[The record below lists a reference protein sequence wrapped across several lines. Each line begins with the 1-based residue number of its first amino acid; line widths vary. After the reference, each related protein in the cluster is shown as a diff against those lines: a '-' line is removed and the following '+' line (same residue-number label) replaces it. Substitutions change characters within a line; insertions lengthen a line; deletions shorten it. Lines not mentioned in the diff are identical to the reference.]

1 MVKLNSR
8 KLVPV
13 LLWAGVAG
21 IVALGQAIMNR
32 DEDTG
37 FARRLEWMTYD
48 WRARMALKHPLAH
61 APNLGFVFIN
71 DETIDR
77 VLSGQFGYKA
87 GLYWPRHVYGRLVQE
102 LSDQRAEA
110 IAFDVLFAELRPDH
124 PPIERPDGKQESSD
138 EYFARQIRRAGNVI
152 LAAVKD
158 TVPPKTFLTNAW
170 AIGDIAATRDVDGI
184 LRRSKAFED
193 YVIWHPAIREAA
205 GKFDDFG
212 FNTNR
217 LTFRSADGITTQI
230 PITPDG
236 MFDLATL
243 LELGNGTKFSP
254 GVRRLAK
261 AYSRQR
267 AWDLGLTAAARYLGI
282 DLASALVEPGK
293 RIVMRD
299 RNRLERTIPID
310 QNGRFYI
317 DWSLTYG
324 DRADGRLTSEAA
336 HSVLDQQ
343 RRRELGLT
351 NELKNLWRDK
361 LAIIGSVTSGN
372 DLTDYGA
379 TPVEK
384 ETHLTSRYWNIANS
398 LILDRFIQRPRLA
411 TELCFIAGLSLL
423 AGTLTWRL
431 RSLIAALCVL
441 LLAFV
446 YVAIGVYLYVQVR
459 YWLPI
464 VLPCGALFLTHFT
477 LISYRAVFEQR
488 EGRRIRGI
496 FAKIV
501 SPNIVHELLK
511 AEKLA
516 LGGARREVTVF
527 FADVRGFTEMTDES
541 HARAENHVRE
551 QKLDGLLAEAYFDE
565 QAQEILRTVNLYL
578 GTIADTVKQREGTL
592 DKYIGDCVM
601 AFWGAPTPNTK
612 HALSCVQAAI
622 DAQRAIHSLN
632 QKRAL
637 ENQFREQNNLER
649 SALGQPPVPLL
660 KLLSMGS
667 GINTGIVTVGLMG
680 SEQHTFNYTVFGREV
695 NLASRLEGL
704 SGRGRILIGETTYR
718 ALLKDDPQ
726 LAASCQE
733 LAPTTPKGFR
743 TPVRIFEVP
752 WRLTIPTPPAP
763 SPARSANEAGS
774 TVTPIQ

>member
-1 MVKLNSR
+1 MVKLNWR
-8 KLVPV
+8 KFVPV
-13 LLWAGVAG
+13 LLCAGVAG
-21 IVALGQAIMNR
+21 IFALVQAITNR

-37 FARRLEWMTYD
+37 LARRLEWMTYD
-48 WRARMALKHPLAH
+48 WRARIALQYPLDH

-77 VLSGQFGYKA
+77 VLSGQFGYQA

-102 LSDQRAEA
+102 LTDQQAEA

-124 PPIERPDGKQESSD
+124 LPVELPDGREENSD

-152 LAAVKD
+152 LAAV
-158 TVPPKTFLTNAW
+158 TNTLPPKLFLTNAW

-184 LRRSKAFED
+184 LRRTKAFED

-205 GKFDDFG
+205 RKFDDFG

-217 LTFRSADGITTQI
+217 LLFRSADGITTQI
-230 PITPDG
+230 PINPDG

-243 LELGNGTKFSP
+243 LELGNGSKLSP

-261 AYSRQR
+261 AYSLHR
-267 AWDLGLTAAARYLGI
+267 AWDLGLTAAARYLGS
-282 DLASALVEPGK
+282 DLTSAKVEPGK
-293 RIVMRD
+293 RILLRD
-299 RNRLERTIPID
+299 KDGVERVIPID

-317 DWSLTYG
+317 DWSLTYSDQANG
-324 DRADGRLTSEAA
+324 TLTSESA
-336 HSVLDQQ
+336 HSLLDKQ
-343 RRRELGLT
+343 RRRELGAT
-351 NELKNLWRDK
+351 NELNDLWRDK

-384 ETHLTSRYWNIANS
+384 ETNLTSRYWNIANS
-398 LILDRFIQRPRLA
+398 LILGRFIQRPALA
-411 TELCFIAGLSLL
+411 TELCFIAGLSLV
-423 AGTLTWRL
+423 AGLLTWNL
-431 RSLIAALCVL
+431 RALIAAVCVL
-441 LLAFV
+441 LLAFI
-446 YVAIGVYLYVQVR
+446 YVALCIYLYVEVR
-459 YWLPI
+459 YWVPM

-488 EGRRIRGI
+488 EGRRIRNI

-516 LGGARREVTVF
+516 LGGARREVTIF

-541 HARAENHVRE
+541 HARAEDYVRE
-551 QKLDGLLAEAYFDE
+551 QKLEGAPAEAYFDE

-612 HALSCVQAAI
+612 HAVSCVHAAV

-649 SALGQPPVPLL
+649 VALGQAPLPLL

-704 SGRGRILIGETTYR
+704 SGRGRILIGETTHR
-718 ALLKDDPQ
+718 ALLKDDPE
-726 LAASCQE
+726 LAARCQE
-733 LAPTTPKGFR
+733 LPPTTPKGFR

-752 WRLTIPTPPAP
+752 WRLTAPPQ
-763 SPARSANEAGS
+763 SPAKSGNETGS
-774 TVTPIQ
+774 TLAPVQ